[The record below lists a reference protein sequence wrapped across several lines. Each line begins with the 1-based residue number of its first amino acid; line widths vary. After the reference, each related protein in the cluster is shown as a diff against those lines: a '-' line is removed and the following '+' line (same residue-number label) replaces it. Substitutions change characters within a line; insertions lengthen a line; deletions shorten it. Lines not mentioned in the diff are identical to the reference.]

1 MSSANKTN
9 PVIDQLE
16 QVLETERVPA
26 PYDRWGARLLSHL
39 QKPVQVVVTGL
50 PGSGKSALIELM
62 AAKPV
67 LGHDPSAPVSELVF
81 GTHERVTFEKSDG
94 SVVTEGG
101 VVKTCAR
108 PDDVVFARQ
117 ELPDPALRERCFVEI
132 GLTGEYQKK
141 QATLDAIIERADIV
155 IWCSQSFDEEE
166 QKLWSSVPDHIKD
179 HSFLV
184 LTMADRQLMRGVLSQ
199 NIARLEP
206 IVAEEFMG
214 LFPVATLQ
222 GIAAQNAAE
231 GRNETL
237 WASSGGAQLMDPL
250 QRQIKQGRMADVDQ
264 AVVFLDRLSLRMSR
278 MAMRAQEHEQSAIV
292 ENGAAES
299 NQEPLSSAPDAGVL
313 NTAIE
318 LIQQK
323 AGSML
328 QELDSEGELDA
339 DRILS
344 GCCDVIA
351 SLSNLL
357 DEAEAEDPAMLSLR
371 EDVQEGEE
379 MLMLFQLERGEEA
392 ALDAATVLLQ
402 LRSEF
407 IEKVAV

>member
-16 QVLETERVPA
+16 HVLETERVPA

-67 LGHDPSAPVSELVF
+67 LGYDPSAPVSELVY

-206 IVAEEFMG
+206 VVAEEFMG

-299 NQEPLSSAPDAGVL
+299 NREPLSSAPDAGVL